1 MVRKEE
7 ILHLLK
13 TRLYIIITCNVC
25 GYLNSPTAVFCE
37 NCGSELSDSPDLD
50 VFDDDDEW

>member
-1 MVRKEE
+1 MFNFYKWTS
-7 ILHLLK
+7 IK
-13 TRLYIIITCNVC
+13 GDIIITCNVC

-50 VFDDDDEW
+50 VFDDDDEWWNQ